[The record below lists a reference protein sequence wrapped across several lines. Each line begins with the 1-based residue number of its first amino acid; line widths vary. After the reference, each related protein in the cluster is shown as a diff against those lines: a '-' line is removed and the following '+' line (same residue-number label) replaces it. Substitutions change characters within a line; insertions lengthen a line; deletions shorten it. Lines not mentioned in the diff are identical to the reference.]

1 MSRNV
6 NRAMLEYFT
15 EWKEINDNIEPAGD
29 KDYAESLVDG
39 LYFSF

>member
-1 MSRNV
+1 MSQSV
-6 NRAMLEYFT
+6 NLAMLEYFT

-39 LYFSF
+39 LRFPF